1 MPVLLIAP
9 GLIVHVPAAGNPV
22 NTTLPVDTEQVGCVM
37 EPMVGADGAPG
48 AALITTS
55 ADAAEL
61 HPEASVTI

>member
-1 MPVLLIAP
+1 MVAP
-9 GLIVHVPAAGNPV
+9 GVLVKVQAPDGSPL

-55 ADAAEL
+55 ADAADL
-61 HPEASVTI
+61 QPEASVTV